1 MGRKQKLDFEQIEQI
16 RSLYASGTK
25 AKELAESYGVS
36 LILLYRVLN
45 KQGAYKDNPIVLGT
59 PILNA
64 NGEIINVLPP
74 TTEG

>member
-16 RSLYASGTK
+16 RNLYASGTP
-25 AKELAESYGVS
+25 AKELAASYGVS

-45 KQGAYKDNPIVLGT
+45 KKGAYKDNVVVLGQ
-59 PILNA
+59 PILNS
-64 NGEIINVLPP
+64 NGEIINVITP